1 MVRYLWSIRK
11 RKMDNRLQNALNL
24 CNNNKF
30 EEVLI
35 LLEEVIKVDRRS
47 KTSRRRL

>member
-1 MVRYLWSIRK
+1 MERYLWSIRK
-11 RKMDNRLQNALNL
+11 REMDNRLQNALNL

-35 LLEEVIKVDRRS
+35 LLEEVIKVDRNRRS
-47 KTSRRRL
+47 KT